1 MTPVEIIA
9 TIFAVLVI
17 VKFLYFKYKPMAW
30 KKLSDKIIKKPKVT
44 KWIYL
49 VLALVIGYYLLQ
61 ELNVVQIVAV
71 MMFSGF
77 LTGYTF
83 MTFAKEFKPFY
94 KEIWKNKES
103 LVQRLWLVWL
113 IYLVLAVWVLWTV
126 FWS

>member
-1 MTPVEIIA
+1 MTPIEIIA
-9 TIFAVLVI
+9 TIFSVLLI
-17 VKFLYFKYKPMAW
+17 VKFLYLKFNPRAW
-30 KKLSDKIIKKPKVT
+30 KKFSDKIMKKPKVT

-83 MTFAKEFKPFY
+83 MTFAKEFKPVY
-94 KEIWKNKES
+94 KEIWKNKEY
-103 LVQRLWLVWL
+103 LVQKLWPAWL
-113 IYLVLAVWVLWTV
+113 IYLVLAGWVLWTV
-126 FWS
+126 FGP